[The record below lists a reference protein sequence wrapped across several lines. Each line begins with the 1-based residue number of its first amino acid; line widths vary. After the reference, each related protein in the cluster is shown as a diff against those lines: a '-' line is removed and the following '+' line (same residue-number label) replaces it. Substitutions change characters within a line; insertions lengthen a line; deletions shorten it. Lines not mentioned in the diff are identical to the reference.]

1 MARSSVVPVRNGR
14 FFGIGQADLM
24 IDEKILVWK
33 FNRGS
38 KDALRRLYEKYKDD
52 LLGLAVTLLR
62 DRAEAED
69 VVHDVFVSF
78 ARTAGGFTLSGTLK
92 GYLSTCVANCA
103 RDRNR
108 LKSRL
113 DVGLDAAADVG
124 ADSDD
129 PAEYAIGSEEAGQL
143 QQMLDC
149 LPYEQREIIVL
160 HLHQEMRFREIAEA
174 LGVSINTVQS
184 RYRYGLKKLR
194 SILNSTVTK

>member
-1 MARSSVVPVRNGR
+1 MAVSLE
-14 FFGIGQADLM
+14 FGQAALM

-38 KDALRRLYEKYKDD
+38 KDALRKLYEKYKAD

-78 ARTAGGFTLSGTLK
+78 ARTAGRFTLSGSLK
-92 GYLSTCVANCA
+92 GYLSTCVANGA

-113 DVGLDAAADVG
+113 DVGLDAAAETR
-124 ADSDD
+124 ADSED
-129 PAEYAIGSEEAGQL
+129 PADCAAGSEEAGRL
-143 QQMLDC
+143 QQVLGR
-149 LPYEQREIIVL
+149 LPFEQREIIVL
-160 HLHQEMRFREIAEA
+160 HLHQEMRFREISEA
-174 LGVSINTVQS
+174 LGISINTAQS
-184 RYRYGLKKLR
+184 RYRYGLEKLR

>member
-1 MARSSVVPVRNGR
+1 
-14 FFGIGQADLM
+14 M
-24 IDEKILVWK
+24 IDEKILVWR

-62 DRAEAED
+62 DRSLAED

-78 ARTAGGFTLSGTLK
+78 ARSAGSFQLTGTMK

-108 LKSRL
+108 LRSSQN
-113 DVGLDAAADVG
+113 VGLDAAEAMS
-124 ADSDD
+124 ANSDC
-129 PAEYAIGSEEAGQL
+129 PVEYAVGSEQARRL
-143 QQMLDC
+143 QEL
-149 LPYEQREIIVL
+149 LGHVPYEQREIIVL

-184 RYRYGLKKLR
+184 RYRYGLDKLR
-194 SILNSTVTK
+194 SIFNSMVTK

>member
-1 MARSSVVPVRNGR
+1 
-14 FFGIGQADLM
+14 M

-38 KDALRRLYEKYKDD
+38 KNALRRLYEKYKDD

-62 DRAEAED
+62 DRSLAED

-103 RDRNR
+103 RDKNR

-113 DVGLDAAADVG
+113 DVGLDAAEDMG
-124 ADSDD
+124 NDSDD
-129 PAEYAIGSEEAGQL
+129 PVEYAVGSEEARRL
-143 QQMLDC
+143 QEVLGR
-149 LPYEQREIIVL
+149 LPYEQSEIIVL

-174 LGVSINTVQS
+174 LGISINTVQS
-184 RYRYGLKKLR
+184 RYRYGLEKLR

>member
-1 MARSSVVPVRNGR
+1 MGH
-14 FFGIGQADLM
+14 ADLM

-38 KDALRRLYEKYKDD
+38 KDALQRLYEKYKDD

-62 DRAEAED
+62 DRSLAED

-78 ARTAGGFTLSGTLK
+78 ARTAGSFTLTGTLK

-108 LKSRL
+108 LRSAR
-113 DVGLDAAADVG
+113 DVGLDTAEEVRT
-124 ADSDD
+124 DSND
-129 PAEYAIGSEEAGQL
+129 PVAHAVDSEEVRQL
-143 QQMLDC
+143 QDLLGR

-160 HLHQEMRFREIAEA
+160 HLHQAMRFHDIAEA
-174 LGVSINTVQS
+174 LGVSINTIQS
-184 RYRYGLKKLR
+184 RYRYGLEKLR
-194 SILNSTVTK
+194 SMLNSTVTK

>member
-1 MARSSVVPVRNGR
+1 
-14 FFGIGQADLM
+14 M
-24 IDEKILVWK
+24 IDEKILVRK

-52 LLGLAVTLLR
+52 LLGLAVTLLK

-108 LKSRL
+108 LRSAR
-113 DVGLDAAADVG
+113 DVGLDAAEG
-124 ADSDD
+124 MRTDSDD
-129 PAEYAIGSEEAGQL
+129 PVEYAVSSEQVRRL
-143 QQMLDC
+143 QDVLGR
-149 LPYEQREIIVL
+149 LPYEQREIVVL

-184 RYRYGLKKLR
+184 RYRYGLEKLR
-194 SILNSTVTK
+194 SIVNSAVTK

>member
-1 MARSSVVPVRNGR
+1 
-14 FFGIGQADLM
+14 M

-62 DRAEAED
+62 DRSLAED

-78 ARTAGGFTLSGTLK
+78 ARMAGGFTLSGTLR

-113 DVGLDAAADVG
+113 DVGLEAAEDVG
-124 ADSDD
+124 TDSDD
-129 PAEYAIGSEEAGQL
+129 PIEYAADSEEAQRL
-143 QQMLDC
+143 QEVLER

-160 HLHQEMRFREIAEA
+160 HLHQQMRFREIAEA
-174 LGVSINTVQS
+174 LGISINTVQS
-184 RYRYGLKKLR
+184 RYRYGLEKLR
-194 SILNSTVTK
+194 SILNSAVTK

>member
-1 MARSSVVPVRNGR
+1 
-14 FFGIGQADLM
+14 M

-78 ARTAGGFTLSGTLK
+78 ARTAGGFTLSRTLK

-113 DVGLDAAADVG
+113 DVGLDAAEDIG

-129 PAEYAIGSEEAGQL
+129 PVEYAVGSEEAGRL

-149 LPYEQREIIVL
+149 LPYDQREIIVL

-184 RYRYGLKKLR
+184 RYRYGLEKLR

>member
-1 MARSSVVPVRNGR
+1 
-14 FFGIGQADLM
+14 M

-62 DRAEAED
+62 DRSLAED

-78 ARTAGGFTLSGTLK
+78 AHTAGGFTLSGTLK

-108 LKSRL
+108 LRSRL
-113 DVGLDAAADVG
+113 DVGLDAAENVG
-124 ADSDD
+124 ADSED
-129 PAEYAIGSEEAGQL
+129 PVEYAVGSEEAGRL

-149 LPYEQREIIVL
+149 LPYEQREIVVL
-160 HLHQEMRFREIAEA
+160 HLHQEMRFRKIAAA

-184 RYRYGLKKLR
+184 RYRYGLEKLR
-194 SILNSTVTK
+194 SILNGTVAK

>member
-1 MARSSVVPVRNGR
+1 MK
-14 FFGIGQADLM
+14 
-24 IDEKILVWK
+24 IDENILVWK

-78 ARTAGGFTLSGTLK
+78 ARTAGGFRLSGTMK
-92 GYLSTCVANCA
+92 GYLSTCVANSA

-113 DVGLDAAADVG
+113 DVGLEAAEDVG

-129 PAEYAIGSEEAGQL
+129 PAGFAIGTEQTQRL
-143 QQMLDC
+143 QEVLGR

-160 HLHQEMRFREIAEA
+160 HLHQQMRFREIAEA
-174 LGVSINTVQS
+174 LNISINTVQS
-184 RYRYGLKKLR
+184 RYRYGLEKLR